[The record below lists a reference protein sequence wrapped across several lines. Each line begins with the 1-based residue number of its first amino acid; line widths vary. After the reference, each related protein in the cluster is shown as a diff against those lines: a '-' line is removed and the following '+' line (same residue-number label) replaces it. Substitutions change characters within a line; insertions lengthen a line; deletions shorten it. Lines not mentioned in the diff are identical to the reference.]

1 MTLESVQR
9 DRSIPLR
16 EADFEDLCVPTA
28 PGHLQ
33 DIVDAPCRAL
43 NLEYKS
49 WRNLDNPEDAAELA
63 RDIAAI
69 ANDGGGVIAF
79 GFNED
84 TLAPT
89 DTEPFATLCE
99 ADKVASIAEAY
110 LDPTP
115 RCEVAIIRSAIGD
128 DHPVIRVPGHGT
140 SPVFIRRDGPMVNNE
155 RLLDRGTVYIRRHG
169 VARRGTVGAPR
180 PESARMEGPWDW
192 APLLRRC
199 VRQDRQA
206 LAGLIDAAI
215 DGRREAPALAERL
228 RLWHDAAHEAFRALV
243 PRSPVA
249 DSLGPRHYALSYAFE
264 LGRGEMLE
272 PVQLPEFLSRCVFSV
287 QDLIRIGP
295 RMFDPPYRRA
305 VRGRFLTDA
314 ATGDEETDFLE
325 TAWLRDVA
333 PSEMADFWRVSPRGL
348 ASVVRAY
355 GEDQRELNASLGM
368 EPGTW
373 FSPNALARE
382 VAELVCHARAFA
394 RFFGSARTVMFRC
407 EWWGL
412 SGRVLFDPAT
422 RWVQSGASLV
432 SHRIVTQEVPLATVA
447 RNWPEVVAHLMA
459 PLLRAIE
466 QDLALTGDW
475 VRAQAGEWR

>member
-1 MTLESVQR
+1 MTLEILQR
-9 DRSIPLR
+9 DRSLPLR
-16 EADFEDLCVPTA
+16 EADSDDLCA
-28 PGHLQ
+28 PAPPAHLQ
-33 DIVDAPCRAL
+33 DMVDAPCRAL

-69 ANDGGGVIAF
+69 ANDGGGAIAF

-89 DTEPFATLCE
+89 DTEPFATVCE
-99 ADKVASIAEAY
+99 AAKVAAIAAAY

-128 DHPVIRVPGHGT
+128 DHPVIRIPGHGA
-140 SPVFIRRDGPMVNNE
+140 SPVFIRRDGPTVNGE
-155 RLLDRGTVYIRRHG
+155 RLIERGTVYIRRHG

-199 VRQDRQA
+199 VRQDRQT
-206 LAGLIDAAI
+206 LLGLIDAAI
-215 DGRREAPALAERL
+215 EGRRDAPDLTERL

-264 LGRGEMLE
+264 LNRPEMLE

-287 QDLIRIGP
+287 QDLIRIGT

-305 VRGRFLTDA
+305 VRGRFVADA
-314 ATGDEETDFLE
+314 ATGDEDTDFLE

-412 SGRVLFDPAT
+412 SGRVLFDPAA

-432 SHRIVTQEVPLATVA
+432 SHRIVTQEVPVATLAK
-447 RNWPEVVAHLMA
+447 NWPEVVAHLMA

-466 QDLALTGDW
+466 QDLALGT
-475 VRAQAGEWR
+475 